1 MGIIATMAA
10 ATSLVTAAADL
21 FRGTGA
27 VADAGRGIRGS
38 SAKDIA
44 RRSYDMALRAGQT
57 NSSIAQF
64 TGQTAIRPR
73 AFIDER
79 IAAEEVLG
87 NLLKAIRSWYL
98 AQIMCALQLNQ
109 LVSRGRSVQD
119 VFGVIQTGDT
129 PHYSSA
135 TLGAMNRLA
144 GLESFTACVAPEL
157 VIGENGLGVESAVAT
172 YLVTEVGLPIAI
184 NLLKKGITN
193 FKVKDARNA
202 YIRRQVDTSV
212 KVGGT
217 RYHMESGADS
227 IKFLMR
233 KAILSDSVKGAAVNA
248 GLDLATGIVKNLAS
262 GKLDA
267 LKRDLD
273 KAKTEAELRIVEK
286 KYKLDE
292 AKIDKEMAE
301 LARKTKLDEVLDE
314 AKLRDATPGAST
326 IDIDAVNL
334 DVLNSIATGELFNV
348 TLTNPEHPEKSIQV
362 PILMQMLP
370 LLVPS
375 SIGAHLIDR
384 EVSPALWQRWT
395 EMKTGEKSFWSDFIG
410 QKDILARRS
419 VPNDPEAARVLKTF
433 LDTIKNKDAYS
444 RADIASNRSTGDMSK
459 NLPNSVM
466 IFSDDTVQ
474 EAYLSSGLDLRN
486 SNDRDRYFRD
496 TYTMIIAIINPSHQ
510 RIEIAFN
517 GIPGIVDISYSD
529 LKPKQK
535 NFDPTDLVASI
546 AAIAAGRR
554 PPV

>member
-79 IAAEEVLG
+79 IAAEDVLG
-87 NLLKAIRSWYL
+87 NLLKALRSWYL

-135 TLGAMNRLA
+135 TMGALNRLA
-144 GLESFTACVAPEL
+144 GLESFTASVAPEL
-157 VIGENGLGVESAVAT
+157 IVGETGLGIESAVGAYVLT
-172 YLVTEVGLPIAI
+172 QVAI
-184 NLLKKGITN
+184 PTAIELLKKGVTN
-193 FKVKDARNA
+193 FTARRNEVSVQLPSGRVVHTESQMDSLRTALRVNAVK
-202 YIRRQVDTSV
+202 
-212 KVGGT
+212 
-217 RYHMESGADS
+217 M
-227 IKFLMR
+227 
-233 KAILSDSVKGAAVNA
+233 AIEGAA
-248 GLDLATGIVKNLAS
+248 DFATKIPTS
-262 GKLDA
+262 KLDA

-273 KAKTEAELRIVEK
+273 KAKTEAELRIIEK

-314 AKLRDATPGAST
+314 AKMRDATPGAST

-348 TLTNPEHPEKSIQV
+348 TLTNPEHPDKSIQV

-384 EVSPALWQRWT
+384 EVSPSLWQRWT
-395 EMKTGEKSFWSDFIG
+395 EMTTGEKSFWSDFVG
-410 QKDILARRS
+410 QKDILARRA

-466 IFSDDTVQ
+466 VFSDDTVQ